1 MIVRPDDERS
11 GRRAIIRRDHV
22 AGGVFIV
29 AALLVFAMSG
39 DLPFGTLASPGAGM
53 MPKLVL
59 GLMII
64 FGLALLARGS
74 TSPPL
79 SEIDWSDR
87 AHALCLIVAAAL
99 ATALYTTLGFVL
111 TMSLLL
117 FGLTTAVERRP
128 LIPALAFSVGT
139 ALVAFL
145 LFSWFLKSPL
155 PRGPFGYF

>member
-1 MIVRPDDERS
+1 MIL
-11 GRRAIIRRDHV
+11 RRDHIAGV
-22 AGGVFIV
+22 AFV
-29 AALLVFAMSG
+29 AAGVLVYAFSG
-39 DLPFGTLASPGAGM
+39 DLPWGSLAMPGAGM

-64 FGLALLARGS
+64 FGLVLMARGS

-87 AHALCLIVAAAL
+87 THALCVILAAAL

-117 FGLTTAVERRP
+117 FGLTAAVERRP
-128 LIPALAFSVGT
+128 LLHALVFSVGT

-145 LFSWFLKSPL
+145 LFSLLLKSPL
-155 PRGPFGYF
+155 PRGPFGVF

>member
-1 MIVRPDDERS
+1 MTLRT
-11 GRRAIIRRDHV
+11 DHV
-22 AGGVFIV
+22 AGGFFI
-29 AALLVFAMSG
+29 LFGLIVFALSG
-39 DLPFGTLASPGAGM
+39 DLPVGRLSMPGAGM

-64 FGLALLARGS
+64 FGLVLMVRGN

-87 AHALCLIVAAAL
+87 THALCVIVAAAL

-117 FGLTTAVERRP
+117 FTLTAAVERRP

-145 LFSWFLKSPL
+145 LFSFFLKSPL
-155 PRGPFGYF
+155 PRGPFGFF

>member
-1 MIVRPDDERS
+1 MTLRI
-11 GRRAIIRRDHV
+11 DHV
-22 AGGVFIV
+22 AGGLFVVFGIG
-29 AALLVFAMSG
+29 VFLMSG
-39 DLPFGTLASPGAGM
+39 DLPVGSLALPGAGM

-64 FGLALLARGS
+64 FGLGLLARGGA
-74 TSPPL
+74 SPPL

-87 AHALCLIVAAAL
+87 THALCLIVAAAL
-99 ATALYTTLGFVL
+99 ATAHYTTLGFVL

-155 PRGPFGYF
+155 PRGPFGFF

>member
-1 MIVRPDDERS
+1 MIL
-11 GRRAIIRRDHV
+11 RRDHIAGV
-22 AGGVFIV
+22 AFV
-29 AALLVFAMSG
+29 AAGVLVYVFSG
-39 DLPFGTLASPGAGM
+39 DLPWGSMAMPGAGM

-64 FGLALLARGS
+64 FGLVLMARGN

-87 AHALCLIVAAAL
+87 THAICVIVAAAL

-117 FGLTTAVERRP
+117 FALTAAVERRP
-128 LIPALAFSVGT
+128 LLPALVFSVGT

-145 LFSWFLKSPL
+145 LFSSLLKSPL
-155 PRGPFGYF
+155 PRGPFGVF

>member
-1 MIVRPDDERS
+1 VIL
-11 GRRAIIRRDHV
+11 RRDHI
-22 AGGVFIV
+22 AGGVFI
-29 AALLVFAMSG
+29 AAGAILFAISS
-39 DLPFGTLASPGAGM
+39 DLPFGAWSMPGAGM

-64 FGLALLARGS
+64 FGLVLMARGS

-87 AHALCLIVAAAL
+87 RHALWVMIAAAL

-117 FGLTTAVERRP
+117 FGLTAAIERRP
-128 LIPALAFSVGT
+128 LLHALVFSVGT

-145 LFSWFLKSPL
+145 LFSLLLKSPL
-155 PRGPFGYF
+155 PRGPFGFF

>member
-1 MIVRPDDERS
+1 MILH
-11 GRRAIIRRDHV
+11 RDHI
-22 AGGVFIV
+22 AGFAFV
-29 AALLVFAMSG
+29 AAGALIAAFSG
-39 DLPFGTLASPGAGM
+39 DLPWGSLAMPGAGM

-64 FGLALLARGS
+64 FGLVLMARGS

-87 AHALCLIVAAAL
+87 THALCVIVAAAL

-117 FGLTTAVERRP
+117 FGLTAAVERRP
-128 LIPALAFSVGT
+128 LLPALAFSVGT

-145 LFSWFLKSPL
+145 LFSFFLKSPL
-155 PRGPFGYF
+155 PRGPFGFF

>member
-1 MIVRPDDERS
+1 MTL
-11 GRRAIIRRDHV
+11 RRDHIAGMAFV
-22 AGGVFIV
+22 ATGV
-29 AALLVFAMSG
+29 LVYVFSG
-39 DLPFGTLASPGAGM
+39 DLPWGSLAMPGAGM

-64 FGLALLARGS
+64 FGLVLMARGS

-87 AHALCLIVAAAL
+87 THAFLVILAAAL

-117 FGLTTAVERRP
+117 FGLTAAVERRP
-128 LIPALAFSVGT
+128 LLPSIAFSIGT
-139 ALVAFL
+139 ALLAFF
-145 LFSWFLKSPL
+145 LFNSLLKSPL
-155 PRGPFGYF
+155 PRGPFGFF

>member
-1 MIVRPDDERS
+1 MIL
-11 GRRAIIRRDHV
+11 GRDHIAGV
-22 AGGVFIV
+22 AFVTAG
-29 AALLVFAMSG
+29 ALVYAFSG
-39 DLPFGTLASPGAGM
+39 DLPWGSLAMPGAGM

-64 FGLALLARGS
+64 FGLVLLARGS

-87 AHALCLIVAAAL
+87 THALCLIVAAAL

-117 FGLTTAVERRP
+117 FGLTAAVERRP
-128 LIPALAFSVGT
+128 LIPALAFSLGT

-155 PRGPFGYF
+155 PRGPFGFF

>member
-1 MIVRPDDERS
+1 MIL
-11 GRRAIIRRDHV
+11 RRDHV
-22 AGGVFIV
+22 AGLAFVV
-29 AALLVFAMSG
+29 AGALIFAFSG
-39 DLPFGTLASPGAGM
+39 DLPWGSLAMPGAGM
-53 MPKLVL
+53 MPKLIL

-64 FGLALLARGS
+64 FGLVLMARGN
-74 TSPPL
+74 TTPPL

-87 AHALCLIVAAAL
+87 THALCLIIAAAL

-117 FGLTTAVERRP
+117 FGLTAAVERRP

-139 ALVAFL
+139 AVVAFV

-155 PRGPFGYF
+155 PRGPLGYF

>member
-1 MIVRPDDERS
+1 MIL
-11 GRRAIIRRDHV
+11 RRDHIAGFAFVV
-22 AGGVFIV
+22 AG
-29 AALLVFAMSG
+29 ALVFAFSG
-39 DLPFGTLASPGAGM
+39 DLPWGSVAMPGAGM

-64 FGLALLARGS
+64 FGLVLLARGN

-79 SEIDWSDR
+79 SDIDWSDR
-87 AHALCLIVAAAL
+87 THALCVIIAGAL

-117 FGLTTAVERRP
+117 FGLTAAVERRP
-128 LIPALAFSVGT
+128 LLPALAFSVGT

-145 LFSWFLKSPL
+145 LFSFFLKSPL
-155 PRGPFGYF
+155 PRGPFGFF

>member
-1 MIVRPDDERS
+1 MIL
-11 GRRAIIRRDHV
+11 RRDHIAGV
-22 AGGVFIV
+22 AFVTVGT
-29 AALLVFAMSG
+29 LVYAFSG
-39 DLPFGTLASPGAGM
+39 DLPWGSLAMPGAGM

-64 FGLALLARGS
+64 FGLVLMARGN

-79 SEIDWSDR
+79 AEIDWSDR
-87 AHALCLIVAAAL
+87 THALWVIVTAAL

-117 FGLTTAVERRP
+117 FGLTAAVERRP

-139 ALVAFL
+139 ALVAFI

-155 PRGPFGYF
+155 PPSPFGFF

>member
-1 MIVRPDDERS
+1 MTL
-11 GRRAIIRRDHV
+11 RRDHISGL
-22 AGGVFIV
+22 AFV
-29 AALLVFAMSG
+29 AAGVLVFVFSG
-39 DLPFGTLASPGAGM
+39 DLPWGSLAMPGAGM
-53 MPKLVL
+53 LPKLVL

-64 FGLALLARGS
+64 FGLVLMARGT

-87 AHALCLIVAAAL
+87 THALWVIVAGAL

-117 FGLTTAVERRP
+117 FGLTAIVERRP
-128 LIPALAFSVGT
+128 LIPALAFSTGT
-139 ALVAFL
+139 ALVAFI

-155 PRGPFGYF
+155 PPSPFGFF

>member
-1 MIVRPDDERS
+1 MIL
-11 GRRAIIRRDHV
+11 RRDHI
-22 AGGVFIV
+22 AGFAFVTAGALIYVF
-29 AALLVFAMSG
+29 SG
-39 DLPFGTLASPGAGM
+39 DLPWGSLAMPGAGM

-64 FGLALLARGS
+64 FGLVLLARGS

-87 AHALCLIVAAAL
+87 SHALCLIVAAAL

-117 FGLTTAVERRP
+117 FRPHRRGRTQ
-128 LIPALAFSVGT
+128 AAH
-139 ALVAFL
+139 
-145 LFSWFLKSPL
+145 
-155 PRGPFGYF
+155 PRVRVQRRHCAGCVPPVQFFP

>member
-1 MIVRPDDERS
+1 MIL
-11 GRRAIIRRDHV
+11 RRDHI
-22 AGGVFIV
+22 GGAAFV
-29 AALLVFAMSG
+29 AAGALVSAFSG
-39 DLPFGTLASPGAGM
+39 DLPWGSLAMPGAGM

-64 FGLALLARGS
+64 FGLVLMARGS

-87 AHALCLIVAAAL
+87 IHALCVIVAAAL

-117 FGLTTAVERRP
+117 FALTAAVERRP
-128 LIPALAFSVGT
+128 IIPALAFSVGT
-139 ALVAFL
+139 AVVAFI
-145 LFSWFLKSPL
+145 LFSFFLKSPL
-155 PRGPFGYF
+155 PRGPLGFF

>member
-1 MIVRPDDERS
+1 MIL
-11 GRRAIIRRDHV
+11 RRDHIAGV
-22 AGGVFIV
+22 AFV
-29 AALLVFAMSG
+29 AAGALVYKFSS
-39 DLPFGTLASPGAGM
+39 DLPWGSLAMPGAGM

-64 FGLALLARGS
+64 FGLVLLARGS

-87 AHALCLIVAAAL
+87 THALWVLVAGAL

-117 FGLTTAVERRP
+117 FGLTAAVERRP
-128 LIPALAFSVGT
+128 LIPALVFSVGT
-139 ALVAFL
+139 ALVAFF
-145 LFSWFLKSPL
+145 LFSSLLKSPL
-155 PRGPFGYF
+155 PRGPFGFF

>member
-1 MIVRPDDERS
+1 MIL
-11 GRRAIIRRDHV
+11 RRDQIAGV
-22 AGGVFIV
+22 AFV
-29 AALLVFAMSG
+29 AAGALVLAFSG
-39 DLPFGTLASPGAGM
+39 DLPWGSMAMPGAGM

-64 FGLALLARGS
+64 FGLVLIARAS

-87 AHALCLIVAAAL
+87 THALCVIVAAGL
-99 ATALYTTLGFVL
+99 ATALYTTLGFAL

-117 FGLTTAVERRP
+117 FGLTAAVERRP
-128 LIPALAFSVGT
+128 FIPALEFSVGT
-139 ALVAFL
+139 ALVTFI

-155 PRGPFGYF
+155 LRGPFGFF